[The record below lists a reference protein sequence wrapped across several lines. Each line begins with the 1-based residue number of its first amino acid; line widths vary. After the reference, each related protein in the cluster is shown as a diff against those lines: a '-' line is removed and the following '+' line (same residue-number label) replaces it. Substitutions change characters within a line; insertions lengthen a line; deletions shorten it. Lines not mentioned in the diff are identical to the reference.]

1 MQEIADNLPI
11 MDGADRLMH
20 TLKNAVIKLQ
30 FFLEVLPI
38 LGIILKNDLVQI
50 ICMLTNSKL
59 LTENLQE
66 NI

>member
-38 LGIILKNDLVQI
+38 LGIILKNVLEQI
-50 ICMLTNSKL
+50 ILC
-59 LTENLQE
+59 
-66 NI
+66 